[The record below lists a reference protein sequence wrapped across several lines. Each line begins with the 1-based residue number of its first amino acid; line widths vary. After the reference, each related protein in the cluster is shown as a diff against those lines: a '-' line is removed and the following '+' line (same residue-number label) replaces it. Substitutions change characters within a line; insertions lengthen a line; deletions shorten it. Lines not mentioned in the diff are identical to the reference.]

1 MPTPHL
7 PPSPS
12 LGPPDC
18 HLHDASQSPDVRFA
32 RVSISGH
39 HFRCLEVWSPAEH
52 PWEGIMG
59 ESGRPGLPG
68 PTQDHLEPLNHLW
81 QRPAGPTR
89 AASPRSPILTSMFL
103 LRKKLPADEEE
114 HSMSPAPSSQPL
126 TTLPS
131 PSPSSHPPHH
141 PPSPSE
147 SPFLMLTGFQVP
159 VHDAL
164 LVQVA
169 QAADQA
175 PKVIAH
181 FRLCQS
187 PPHFQHMSQGL

>member
-1 MPTPHL
+1 ML
-7 PPSPS
+7 FRSPPSPS

-131 PSPSSHPPHH
+131 PSPSSHHLTILPTSQRLTIH
-141 PPSPSE
+141 PSPSPNTHYHRK
-147 SPFLMLTGFQVP
+147 SIPL
-159 VHDAL
+159 A
-164 LVQVA
+164 
-169 QAADQA
+169 
-175 PKVIAH
+175 
-181 FRLCQS
+181 
-187 PPHFQHMSQGL
+187 